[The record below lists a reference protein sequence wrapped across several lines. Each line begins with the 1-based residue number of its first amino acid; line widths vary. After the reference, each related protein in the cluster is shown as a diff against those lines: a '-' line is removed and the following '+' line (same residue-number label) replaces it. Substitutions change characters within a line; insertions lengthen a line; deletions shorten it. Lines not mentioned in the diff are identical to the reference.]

1 MNLMNLNLIPIV
13 IEQTSK
19 GERSK
24 WTGFFLFGLL
34 VECRKDYSDLY
45 RETKQVNP
53 GEDGLDSGKSSVSSF
68 LENWGWEYSVDQ
80 CRENAGI
87 TEDEVYTQWNVI
99 QFMNKLS
106 YLKDKGK
113 FEIALRG

>member
-1 MNLMNLNLIPIV
+1 MQCR
-13 IEQTSK
+13 EDYTS
-19 GERSK
+19 
-24 WTGFFLFGLL
+24 
-34 VECRKDYSDLY
+34 LY
-45 RETKQVNP
+45 REPVKRDSE
-53 GEDGLDSGKSSVSSF
+53 EDGMDSKKSSVSSF

-87 TEDEVYTQWNVI
+87 TEDEVYTKWNVI